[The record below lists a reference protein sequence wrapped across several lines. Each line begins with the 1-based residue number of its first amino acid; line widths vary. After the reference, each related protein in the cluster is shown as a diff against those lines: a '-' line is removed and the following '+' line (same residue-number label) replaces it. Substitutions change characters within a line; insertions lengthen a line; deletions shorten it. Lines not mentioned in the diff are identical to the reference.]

1 MFKVWY
7 YDETK
12 LNIYDIYF
20 AAMILGNMK
29 IMVSLW
35 VNFFMKS
42 MTSCEQTFIRISDL
56 LKDGEE
62 VNFPIVNNE

>member
-1 MFKVWY
+1 
-7 YDETK
+7 
-12 LNIYDIYF
+12 
-20 AAMILGNMK
+20 MILGNMK

-42 MTSCEQTFIRISDL
+42 MTNCEQTFVRISEL

-62 VNFPIVNNE
+62 TNLPLVHNQ

>member
-1 MFKVWY
+1 
-7 YDETK
+7 
-12 LNIYDIYF
+12 
-20 AAMILGNMK
+20 MILGNMK

-42 MTSCEQTFIRISDL
+42 MTTCEQTFKRISDL

-62 VNFPIVNNE
+62 VNHLIVNNE

>member
-1 MFKVWY
+1 
-7 YDETK
+7 
-12 LNIYDIYF
+12 
-20 AAMILGNMK
+20 MILGNMK

-42 MTSCEQTFIRISDL
+42 MTNCEQTFVRISEL

-62 VNFPIVNNE
+62 TNLPLVHNEYTTDGDIIVDN